1 VTLRYSCTRV
11 INIESGAFPSHPLQ
25 LNCAYRLMR
34 QAACKPLFF
43 SLASRPLS
51 LSLSLSLSLFLSL
64 SGCSRAT
71 AIHSALDALV
81 PYSDVSR
88 RAPNTPPYRADTQ
101 YRGRSRL
108 VTLESRG
115 KWDFYKGVAEG
126 EAVQSRAWART
137 RYLRSRSRSSLP
149 FSLSLSVCHSRARAR
164 ARTPI
169 N

>member
-1 VTLRYSCTRV
+1 VTGR
-11 INIESGAFPSHPLQ
+11 LQ
-25 LNCAYRLMR
+25 TTLLL
-34 QAACKPLFF
+34 P
-43 SLASRPLS
+43 PLS
-51 LSLSLSLSLFLSL
+51 LSLSL

-88 RAPNTPPYRADTQ
+88 RAPITPPYRADTQ

-126 EAVQSRAWART
+126 EAVQSHGRGRAVCARGHA
-137 RYLRSRSRSSLP
+137 LSLS
-149 FSLSLSVCHSRARAR
+149 FSLFLSLSLSRARAYQLIFLER
-164 ARTPI
+164 DRCPCGRPI
-169 N
+169 RRGYT